1 MPAASSCGVMETS
14 DGIKEVYETNYKD
27 AKKIINHTDAHNNT
41 TTFVQ
46 DLSGNITAS
55 INGERNETKY
65 S

>member
-1 MPAASSCGVMETS
+1 MMETS

-46 DLSGNITAS
+46 DLSGNITVS